1 MQLAKMKKGMQREV
15 LVVSVE
21 TRGYTRGWRMHLS
34 CRTCTESMGAPYRV
48 DTRAH
53 RSRNTCCLLEYSRS
67 CADNTD
73 ADTMLMYARM
83 TMIDADHDVE
93 LRT

>member
-1 MQLAKMKKGMQREV
+1 
-15 LVVSVE
+15 
-21 TRGYTRGWRMHLS
+21 
-34 CRTCTESMGAPYRV
+34 MGAPYRV

-73 ADTMLMYARM
+73 AGTMYARM

-93 LRT
+93 PRTST

>member
-1 MQLAKMKKGMQREV
+1 MRLEAIHVDGECISH
-15 LVVSVE
+15 VVRVP
-21 TRGYTRGWRMHLS
+21 
-34 CRTCTESMGAPYRV
+34 MGAPYRV

-73 ADTMLMYARM
+73 AGTMYARM

-93 LRT
+93 PRTST